1 MLYYKWLLKNAPHL
15 PSSSSSSSIISYPP
29 SLYGV
34 FPKDKQENKMNSDDN
49 DCWGVRAQESY
60 QEVIRK
66 YQLTLFEINVWR
78 E

>member
-1 MLYYKWLLKNAPHL
+1 MLFLKKF
-15 PSSSSSSSIISYPP
+15 SISFA
-29 SLYGV
+29 SLYRV